1 MPKISALPPMTTAD
15 AADEAPIVDTSATTT
30 KKWTLTLLKT
40 YLQSLTAWVTSTMVA
55 GIDKSLLTTDSNPYK
70 FYAYKT
76 SAQSLTISTFTVV
89 GVNIEVFDTNGN
101 YDNATNYRYT
111 APVSGFYFFKAQA
124 ADDTGANGIF
134 IPSLFKNGTEYTRGT
149 DIRVSVASRCVGVQD
164 LIQLTA
170 GDYVDFRVF
179 ADSGTPLDVSARH
192 LNIFNGFMIS
202 RT

>member
-40 YLQSLTAWVTSTMVA
+40 YLQSLTAWVTSTMLV

-70 FYAYKT
+70 FKAYRN
-76 SAQSLTISTFTVV
+76 AALTTAV
-89 GVNIEVFDTNGN
+89 GYQKIVLDTELFDTNN
-101 YDNATNYRYT
+101 NFATGTFT
-111 APVSGFYFFKAQA
+111 APVSGFYQFNFQA
-124 ADDTGANGIF
+124 TISILATSNDTVAA
-134 IPSLFKNGTEYTRGT
+134 LYKNGVVETWGMEIESQGGT
-149 DIRVSVASRCVGVQD
+149 GGAD

-170 GDYVDFRVF
+170 GDTIELWLYTQAASALIATKMGTRL
-179 ADSGTPLDVSARH
+179 SGNLVC
-192 LNIFNGFMIS
+192 